1 MQHLGGAP
9 GGRRHLRRRHAL
21 QHPQVLRVRDGPD
34 PDPDAKRDARRLR
47 SDGVRERPS
56 LPEALPFVVLYN
68 LRVRD
73 PVSVPRT
80 AEHSVDARRAD
91 VATPRERD
99 KRAGT
104 QAQRHDGDAN
114 RSRRH
119 ILLLPDAGADFARH
133 LGVRARHEGVQ
144 TTPVVHPE

>member
-1 MQHLGGAP
+1 M
-9 GGRRHLRRRHAL
+9 
-21 QHPQVLRVRDGPD
+21 
-34 PDPDAKRDARRLR
+34 
-47 SDGVRERPS
+47 
-56 LPEALPFVVLYN
+56 VLYN

-73 PVSVPRT
+73 PVLVPRA

-119 ILLLPDAGADFARH
+119 ILLLSDAGVDIARH

-144 TTPVVHPE
+144 TPPVVHPE